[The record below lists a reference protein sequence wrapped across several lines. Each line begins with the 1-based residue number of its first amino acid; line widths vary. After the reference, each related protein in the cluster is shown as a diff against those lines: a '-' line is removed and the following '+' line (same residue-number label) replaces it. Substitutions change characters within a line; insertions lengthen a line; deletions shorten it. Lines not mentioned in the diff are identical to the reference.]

1 MGLADHEALKMRSDA
16 LGILSYYY
24 EFENGND
31 AHVMKSYEEDRGRM
45 LFDVFYKRDG
55 KEHKTMRMSKD
66 DVLLLLDD
74 LEEGGEA
81 CETCRI

>member
-1 MGLADHEALKMRSDA
+1 MGLADHEALQSASDA

-24 EFENGND
+24 EFENSND

-55 KEHKTMRMSKD
+55 KEHKMMRMSKD
-66 DVLLLLDD
+66 DVFLLLDD

>member
-1 MGLADHEALKMRSDA
+1 MGLADHKALKMRSDA
-16 LGILSYYY
+16 VGILSYYY

-31 AHVMKSYEEDRGRM
+31 AHVMRSYEEDRGRP
-45 LFDVFYKRDG
+45 LYDIFYKRNDEG
-55 KEHKTMRMSKD
+55 HKMLGVLKD

-74 LEEGGEA
+74 LDEGGEA